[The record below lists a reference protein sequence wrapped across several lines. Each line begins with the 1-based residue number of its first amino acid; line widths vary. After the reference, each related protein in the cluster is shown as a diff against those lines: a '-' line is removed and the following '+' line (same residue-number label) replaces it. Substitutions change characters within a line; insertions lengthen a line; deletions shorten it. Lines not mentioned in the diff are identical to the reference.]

1 MSLIVNI
8 PVTFNKENLLRAGKR
23 AGRTNFFVKSGSSK
37 NLRYYITDAIIREF
51 KFQIIDKVP
60 NVDADAVYRASC
72 DGMVD
77 ELASEAEHYL
87 IEQIKYELNVLMNS

>member
-8 PVTFNKENLLRAGKR
+8 PVTLNKENLLRAGQR

-51 KFQIIDKVP
+51 KFQIIAKVP
-60 NVDADAVYRASC
+60 DADAVYRASC
-72 DGMVD
+72 DGIV
-77 ELASEAEHYL
+77 ELASEAEHCL
-87 IEQIKYELNVLMNS
+87 IEQIKYELNVLMSS